1 MPIDRIGGP
10 SGVNPLP
17 ERDPKKV
24 SPTDVKPGPSFEDTL
39 TLTLRGQ
46 MEAELRTAD
55 AATAVNSLLGWYND
69 PANLIIAMSII
80 GAMEAG
86 RREAIREEMVRR
98 NQEAGMAALLE
109 EFNRAV
115 TTVSPTT
122 DVAQA
127 GVDQHMSA
135 ERVALE
141 IAMRLRLESEGQKPR
156 GDEKKD

>member
-1 MPIDRIGGP
+1 MAIDRIGGP

-24 SPTDVKPGPSFEDTL
+24 SPTDAKTGPSFEDTL

-55 AATAVNSLLGWYND
+55 AATAVNSLLGWYNN
-69 PANLIIAMSII
+69 PAHLIIAMSII

-109 EFNRAV
+109 AFDRAV

-122 DVAQA
+122 DVAQT

-135 ERVALE
+135 ERAAFE
-141 IAMRLRLESEGQKPR
+141 IAMRLRLQQAQEG
-156 GDEKKD
+156 GTTEEKKD